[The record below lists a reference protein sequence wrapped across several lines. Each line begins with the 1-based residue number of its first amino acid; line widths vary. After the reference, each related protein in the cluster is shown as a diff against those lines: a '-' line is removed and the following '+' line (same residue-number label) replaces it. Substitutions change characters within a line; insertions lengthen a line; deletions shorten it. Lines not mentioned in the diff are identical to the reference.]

1 MISVLVVDDSQFFR
15 QRLCQVL
22 AKASD
27 IKVVATASNGREA
40 VDMALSLRPDFITM
54 DYEMPVMDG
63 ITAVRQIREQM
74 AVPILMVSSL
84 TYEGARVT
92 LNALEAGASDFI
104 VKSQLGATGEGL
116 VQKIRALT
124 AANRGRPVAAPAATV
139 SPVGGTPRPVALPTM
154 PAGQAGV
161 VAIGASTGGPVAIK
175 QVLERLPRHFPWPVL
190 IVQHMPAK
198 FTRAFAD
205 RLNDQ
210 CAIVVK
216 EAEDGEVLQ
225 AGVAYIAPGG
235 RQMLIEGRS
244 PSRIRV
250 CDDSDQRLYRPSVD
264 VTFGSAA
271 KAFGNRILAVVLT
284 GMGDDG
290 TRGAKLLKNAG
301 AMIWVQDAES
311 CVVNGM
317 PQAIRNAQLADEVV
331 PIGDIGQRLAR
342 LQ

>member
-124 AANRGRPVAAPAATV
+124 AANRGRPVAATV
-139 SPVGGTPRPVALPTM
+139 SPVGGTPRPVAPPAM

>member
-40 VDMALSLRPDFITM
+40 VDLAMSLRPDFITM

-63 ITAVRQIREQM
+63 ITAVRHIREKM
-74 AVPILMVSSL
+74 TVPILMVSSL

-124 AANRGRPVAAPAATV
+124 SANRSRPVAAAAAKISPA
-139 SPVGGTPRPVALPTM
+139 VGSPRPVAPPAM
-154 PAGQAGV
+154 PAGAVGV

-210 CAIVVK
+210 CAISVK
-216 EAEDGEVLQ
+216 EAEDGEALCP
-225 AGVAYIAPGG
+225 GVAYIAPGG
-235 RQMLIEGRS
+235 KQMLIEGGT
-244 PSRIRV
+244 PARV
-250 CDDSDQRLYRPSVD
+250 RVTDDSDGRLYRPSVD

-271 KAFGNRILAVVLT
+271 KAFGQRILAVVLT

-290 TRGAKLLKNAG
+290 TRGAKLLKNVG

-317 PQAIRNAQLADEVV
+317 PQAIRNANLADEVV